1 MKKVLSLAL
10 ALILAFSVVPAA
22 FAATHTENFT
32 DTRTLDDGDIISGQV
47 TITPTGFVTVPQ
59 GAVVTIAPG
68 ASLTVNGNLVVNG
81 ELVISAGA
89 MLVANA
95 TVTNTGTVTNDGTIS
110 NKNNVYNGETGI
122 LRTKVTIPATNPNDS
137 AHPYHVRVASTDI
150 TTDEAYFADMDA
162 AYENSVLNQGFNG
175 YVKDGDALYFTLDF
189 EDEAVD
195 PDKFVVN
202 VNGIRLY
209 RDRGTYKLIP
219 DNMALAVSYGDYV
232 RKNLLKQIK
241 ITLPYGEGY
250 RVVAYGTTLEE
261 ATEENI
267 EYVYVDYGTS
277 LSFRVD
283 IFEGWQ
289 DSDVVVTIGGLDPT
303 TQPEG
308 SSISGPDQYG
318 YYTISNI
325 TDAKAAEGAY
335 DIYVVGVVADETQAL
350 IMRIMN
356 TIRTIIET
364 IMDVFST
371 FFGMLGGLGG
381 GSTTTP

>member
-22 FAATHTENFT
+22 FAADINSETIS
-32 DTRTLDDGDIISGQV
+32 DTRDLADGDTFSGD
-47 TITPTGFVTVPQ
+47 
-59 GAVVTIAPG
+59 VTIAGTGKVTIPADATVTINPG
-68 ASLTVNGNLVVNG
+68 STLIVNGNLGVNG
-81 ELVISAGA
+81 ELIISAGA
-89 MLVANA
+89 TLVANTIIGNA
-95 TVTNTGTVTNDGTIS
+95 GTIS
-110 NKNNVYNGETGI
+110 NRGTITNKGNIYSGETGI
-122 LRTKVTIPATNPNDS
+122 LRTWVSIPATSASDS
-137 AHPYHVRVASTDI
+137 LHPYHVRVASVDATND
-150 TTDEAYFADMDA
+150 DEYFADTDA
-162 AYENSVLNQGFNG
+162 AYADSVTNQGFGG
-175 YVKDGDALYFTLDF
+175 YVNDGNSLYFTLDF
-189 EDEAVD
+189 DDVAVD

-209 RDRGTYKLIP
+209 RDRGAYKLTP
-219 DNMALAVSYGDYV
+219 DNVALTISYGDYV

-289 DSDVVVTIGGLDPT
+289 DSDVVVTIGGQDPT
-303 TQPEG
+303 MVTG
-308 SSISGPDQYG
+308 GDIAGPDEYG

-335 DIYVVGVVADETQAL
+335 DIYVVGVVADETQAM

-364 IMDVFST
+364 IMDIFST
-371 FFGMLGGLGG
+371 FFGMLGGIGG

>member
-22 FAATHTENFT
+22 FAATYTEDFT
-32 DTRTLDDGDIISGQV
+32 GTSTLDNGDTISGQV

-364 IMDVFST
+364 IMDIFNS